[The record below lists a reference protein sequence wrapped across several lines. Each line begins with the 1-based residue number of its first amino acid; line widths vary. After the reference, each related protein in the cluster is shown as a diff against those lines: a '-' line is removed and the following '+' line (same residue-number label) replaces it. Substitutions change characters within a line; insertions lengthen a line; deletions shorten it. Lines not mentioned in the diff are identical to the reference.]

1 MDNFE
6 KHIIENKQLFDDQKA
21 DRAKLWANIESK
33 LDNPEPKV
41 VPLWKSPLLRIAAS
55 VVFVLGMSAFIW
67 TTMFTASNNTIQN
80 GFVSQELQDIDVHY
94 KSLVSNQ
101 VQLVKD
107 HPKLSDKDKEE
118 FLQFMVELDE
128 EYALLKLEMQKNLD
142 NEIILE
148 AIVGNYKKR
157 IELIENLLRQINDA
171 KKTNDDYEY
180 IL

>member
-6 KHIIENKQLFDDQKA
+6 KHIMENKQLFDDQKA

-33 LDNPEPKV
+33 LGNPEPKV
-41 VPLWKSPLLRIAAS
+41 VPLSKSPMLRIAAS
-55 VVFVLGMSAFIW
+55 VVLVFGLFAFIW
-67 TTMFTASNNTIQN
+67 TTMLTTSNNTVQN

-118 FLQFMVELDE
+118 FLLFMVELDE
-128 EYALLKLEMQKNLD
+128 EYELLKLEMQKNLD
-142 NEIILE
+142 NEVILE

-171 KKTNDDYEY
+171 KKTNDDHGY

>member
-6 KHIIENKQLFDDQKA
+6 KHIRENKQLFDDQKA

-55 VVFVLGMSAFIW
+55 VVLVFGLSAFIW
-67 TTMFTASNNTIQN
+67 TTMLTTSNNTLQN

-118 FLQFMVELDE
+118 FLLFMVELDE

-157 IELIENLLRQINDA
+157 IELIENLLHQINDA
-171 KKTNDDYEY
+171 KKTNDDYGY